1 MASTAVFA
9 SVALV
14 ASPTPATSLEGHW
27 LHPEKSVIIRLSPC
41 GSNLCGTVT
50 WANASAQKAAHRGI
64 DKLVGAE
71 LLTGFKPNRNGQW
84 KGNIFIP
91 DLNMHVGGKIQTLD
105 ARRLNV
111 SGCILGGMICRSQT
125 WTRSDEAVPSGG

>member
-91 DLNMHVGGKIQTLD
+91 DLNMPNRFEVLAAMLSARGHSD
-105 ARRLNV
+105 ARIAK
-111 SGCILGGMICRSQT
+111 ILGGNFARVLGEV
-125 WTRSDEAVPSGG
+125 WG